1 MAGLALAALA
11 YAWLFSLLGFADGVL
26 ASGVTGREVAGTS
39 FPWGTEL
46 TATVHP
52 ASSGFEF
59 GGTVPWLIPVVT
71 LLVFVV
77 AAQPWRP
84 FTHGRPG
91 SRAAAPQ
98 RA

>member
-1 MAGLALAALA
+1 M
-11 YAWLFSLLGFADGVL
+11 
-26 ASGVTGREVAGTS
+26 
-39 FPWGTEL
+39 
-46 TATVHP
+46 HP